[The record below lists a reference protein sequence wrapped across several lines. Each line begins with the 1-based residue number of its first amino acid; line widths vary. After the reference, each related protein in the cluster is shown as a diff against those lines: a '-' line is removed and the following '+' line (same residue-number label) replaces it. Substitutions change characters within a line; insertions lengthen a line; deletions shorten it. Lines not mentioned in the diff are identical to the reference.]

1 MDMHIGIDLGGTKIE
16 AVLMGAGGTIIAR
29 QRVATP
35 QQDYQGTLKAIAA
48 LVSQLEHKLSQPAS
62 IGIGT
67 PGSISHLTQCM
78 KNCNSTCLN
87 GQEFKQDIEQ
97 LLRREVRIANDAD
110 CFALSEA
117 VDGAAA
123 GFDSMF
129 GVILGTGV
137 GGGIVINGKLLSG
150 PNSIAGEWG
159 HNLLPSTAPRV
170 RAGSLRRCYCGR
182 DDCVETYLSGPGLAR
197 SFFEL
202 NAEYESAG
210 LPFTAERVAGLAET
224 GDQDALLVLDIY
236 AQQLA
241 AALAQVVNIVDP
253 YAVVLGGGISNIESL
268 YVLVPRYWATYI
280 FTDQVQTRLL
290 RNRHGD
296 SSGVRGAAW
305 LWI

>member
-1 MDMHIGIDLGGTKIE
+1 MHIGIDLGGTKIE

-29 QRVATP
+29 QRVTTP
-35 QQDYQGTLKAIAA
+35 QQDYQATLKAV
-48 LVSQLEHKLSQPAS
+48 VSLINQLEHKLTQPAS
-62 IGIGT
+62 IGIGS
-67 PGSISHLTQCM
+67 PGSISHITQCM

-123 GFDSMF
+123 GLGSMF

-159 HNLLPSTAPRV
+159 HNLLPATAPRV
-170 RAGSLRRCYCGR
+170 SADSRRPCYCGR
-182 DDCVETYLSGPGLAR
+182 EDCVETYLSGPGLAR

-202 NAEYESAG
+202 NADYESAG
-210 LPFTAERVAGLAET
+210 LPFTAERIASMAAT
-224 GDQDALLVLDIY
+224 GDQDALLMLDIY

-241 AALAQVVNIVDP
+241 ASLAQVINIIDP
-253 YAVVLGGGISNIESL
+253 HAVVLGGGISNIDVL
-268 YVLVPRYWATYI
+268 YTLVPKYWSAFI
-280 FTDQVQTRLL
+280 FTDQVQTKLL
-290 RNRHGD
+290 RNKHGD

-305 LWI
+305 LWM

>member
-1 MDMHIGIDLGGTKIE
+1 MDMHVGIDLGGTKIE
-16 AVLMGAGGTIIAR
+16 AVLMAAGGTVIAR

-35 QQDYQGTLKAIAA
+35 QQDYHATLKVIAA
-48 LVSQLEHKLSQPAS
+48 LVNQLEHKLSQPAS
-62 IGIGT
+62 VGICT
-67 PGSISHLTQCM
+67 PGAISHITQCM

-117 VDGAAA
+117 VDGAAT
-123 GFDSMF
+123 GLDSMF

-137 GGGIVINGKLLSG
+137 GGGIVINGRLLSG
-150 PNSIAGEWG
+150 PNAIAGEWG
-159 HNLLPSTAPRV
+159 HNLLPATAPRV
-170 RAGSLRRCYCGR
+170 SANNQRRCYCGR

-197 SFFEL
+197 SFYEL
-202 NAEYESAG
+202 NADYESAG
-210 LPFTAERVAGLAET
+210 VPYTAERIASRADA

-253 YAVVLGGGISNIESL
+253 HAVVLGGGISNIEAL
-268 YVLVPRYWATYI
+268 YTLVPKYWSAFI
-280 FTDQVQTRLL
+280 FTDQVQTKLL

-305 LWI
+305 LWT

>member
-1 MDMHIGIDLGGTKIE
+1 MHVGIDLGGTKIE
-16 AVLMGAGGTIIAR
+16 GVLMGAGGTIIAR

-35 QQDYQGTLKAIAA
+35 RDDYQSTLKAIAE
-48 LVSQLEHKLSQPAS
+48 LVNQLEHKLSQPAT

-67 PGSISHLTQCM
+67 PGAVSHITHCM

-87 GQEFKQDIEQ
+87 GQELKQDIEQ

-123 GFDSMF
+123 GLASVF

-137 GGGIVINGKLLSG
+137 GGGIVANGKLLSG

-159 HNLLPSTAPRV
+159 HNLLPATAPRICAE
-170 RAGSLRRCYCGR
+170 RSRRCYCGR

-197 SFFEL
+197 SFYEL
-202 NAEYESAG
+202 NAEYESANA
-210 LPFTAERVAGLAET
+210 PYTAERIAALAQT
-224 GDQDALLVLDIY
+224 GDRDSQHVLDIY

-241 AALAQVVNIVDP
+241 AALAQVINIVDP
-253 YAVVLGGGISNIESL
+253 HAVVLGGGISNIEAL
-268 YVLVPRYWATYI
+268 YSLVPRYWSAFV

-305 LWI
+305 LWT